1 MNEGPPVADDEKS
14 YRTQKDNKYKGE
26 RSTAHPQVVGVLRI
40 PGAEVRAHE
49 PFPAWTILSCMRTPE
64 VGSLRT
70 EDIASGRPLCGMRE
84 AAVSGW

>member
-1 MNEGPPVADDEKS
+1 MDDVKS

-26 RSTAHPQVVGVLRI
+26 RSTAHPQVVGVLRN
-40 PGAEVRAHE
+40 PGAGVRAHE

-70 EDIASGRPLCGMRE
+70 EDIAEGLCVVCGRLQCQGGDRQK
-84 AAVSGW
+84 